1 MIKQEIAVGTA
12 SSKLVARQSV
22 RTNARQGKTSTNRMN
37 QNVSGVT
44 ATQLNGQLT
53 GQSLGESDSKVFH
66 FHILGVPYKLKT
78 SHDDEMVAQLIEH
91 VNQLMNQAVGVT
103 KNGSFQNAAVLTA
116 LNLAEELIVFKRKVS
131 QELEKIEAKALL
143 ISKEL
148 ESQKETK

>member
-22 RTNARQGKTSTNRMN
+22 RTNARQGKTSTSRL
-37 QNVSGVT
+37 VSDVAGVT
-44 ATQLNGQLT
+44 ATQLTAQP
-53 GQSLGESDSKVFH
+53 LGEGDSKVFH

-78 SHDDEMVAQLIEH
+78 SHDDEMVAQLIDY
-91 VNQLMNQAVGVT
+91 VNRLMNQAVGVT

>member
-22 RTNARQGKTSTNRMN
+22 RTNARQGKTSTSRL
-37 QNVSGVT
+37 VPDVAGIT
-44 ATQLNGQLT
+44 ATQLTAQP
-53 GQSLGESDSKVFH
+53 LGESDSKVFH

>member
-22 RTNARQGKTSTNRMN
+22 RTNARQGKTSTSRS
-37 QNVSGVT
+37 VSDVAGVT
-44 ATQLNGQLT
+44 ATQLTAQP
-53 GQSLGESDSKVFH
+53 LGEGDSKVFH

-78 SHDDEMVAQLIEH
+78 SHDDEMVAQLIDY
-91 VNQLMNQAVGVT
+91 VNRLMNQAVGVT